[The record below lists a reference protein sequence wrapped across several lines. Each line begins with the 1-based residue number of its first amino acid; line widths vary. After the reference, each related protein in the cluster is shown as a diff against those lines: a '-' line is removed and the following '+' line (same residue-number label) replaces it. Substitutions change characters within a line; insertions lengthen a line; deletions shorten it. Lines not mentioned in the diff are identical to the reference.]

1 MSLSIRPFNKYKD
14 KQFVDGL
21 FSQYNWDPF
30 PEKSTPK
37 TGRIVSFNGKDIAV
51 GFMFFTDINVA
62 IIGYIVADRNEKSEV
77 RKEAAS
83 YIIEDLTDYA
93 KIKGNEIIYTYT
105 NHSSLIDIYKGCG
118 YKSLQQNIQT
128 LAYTTTEEY
137 DFLTEEQHENTSNRP
152 K

>member
-1 MSLSIRPFNKYKD
+1 
-14 KQFVDGL
+14 
-21 FSQYNWDPF
+21 
-30 PEKSTPK
+30 
-37 TGRIVSFNGKDIAV
+37 
-51 GFMFFTDINVA
+51 
-62 IIGYIVADRNEKSEV
+62 V

-137 DFLTEEQHENTSNRP
+137 DFLTEDDHEYTSNRP

>member
-1 MSLSIRPFNKYKD
+1 MSLSIRPFDKYKD

-77 RKEAAS
+77 RREAAS

-137 DFLTEEQHENTSNRP
+137 DFLTEDDHEYTSNRP

>member
-1 MSLSIRPFNKYKD
+1 MSLSIRPFDKYKD

-62 IIGYIVADRNEKSEV
+62 IIGYIVVDRNEKSEV

-137 DFLTEEQHENTSNRP
+137 DFLTEDDHEYTSNRP

>member
-1 MSLSIRPFNKYKD
+1 MSLSIRPFDKYKD

-30 PEKSTPK
+30 PKKSTPK
-37 TGRIVSFNGKDIAV
+37 TGRIVSFNGKDIAA
-51 GFMFFTDINVA
+51 GFMFFTDVNVA
-62 IIGYIVADRNEKSEV
+62 IIGYIIADRNEKSEV
-77 RKEAAS
+77 RREAAS

-137 DFLTEEQHENTSNRP
+137 DFLTEEQHEDTSNRSR
-152 K
+152 